1 MKRKLRSLRHGVM
14 QLTRLSLPGCT
25 TCRLEGNGGAVH
37 AFESLSMNV
46 VLLFRASTQSRTVI
60 LAGVYLN
67 RRLAFA
73 DWVAGSVLSP
83 SRATAPFAC

>member
-1 MKRKLRSLRHGVM
+1 
-14 QLTRLSLPGCT
+14 
-25 TCRLEGNGGAVH
+25 VH